1 VSRLQLLKLA
11 SIRVARGAAKQMPA
25 TAGMKMAQS
34 SVAREPSME
43 EILASIR
50 RIIESN
56 EPNGEASFSASLP
69 PVYDD
74 EELDDGEDASFVP
87 DVAANDP
94 GIPLRT
100 VQPVSYS
107 IDPVPSSPTAERALS
122 LADVAARVRAA
133 SARQQEV
140 PTLRPAAFPTAAA
153 PSLGQPELARSPV
166 STQTFGSHAAPAPA
180 PSVLPMPELR
190 PSLTPVAPIQ
200 PLRPEPAI
208 FAAAAAADMPS
219 AVVEPA
225 PEQVAAEPQPTPAAN
240 AEPVSLPA
248 KIEEAATLL
257 SAEAGAQVAQ
267 SFNELAAVFNGL
279 EHRAVE
285 EMAQDMLRPMLQEW
299 LDDNLPTLVERLV
312 REEIE
317 RVARGPRR

>member
-1 VSRLQLLKLA
+1 
-11 SIRVARGAAKQMPA
+11 
-25 TAGMKMAQS
+25 
-34 SVAREPSME
+34 ME

-56 EPNGEASFSASLP
+56 EPNGDASLSASLT
-69 PVYDD
+69 PVYDED
-74 EELDDGEDASFVP
+74 DLDDVEDESFVP

-94 GIPLRT
+94 GLPLRT
-100 VQPVSYS
+100 GQPVNYS
-107 IDPVPSSPTAERALS
+107 ADPVPSSPAGERALS

-140 PTLRPAAFPTAAA
+140 PTLRPIGFPATAA
-153 PSLGQPELARSPV
+153 PSPRQPELAPSPV
-166 STQTFGSHAAPAPA
+166 PAQNFGSYVAPAPA
-180 PSVLPMPELR
+180 PSILPMQELR
-190 PSLTPVAPIQ
+190 PGLAPVAPVQ
-200 PLRPEPAI
+200 PLRPDPTI
-208 FAAAAAADMPS
+208 FAAAAADIPA
-219 AVVEPA
+219 AVEPA
-225 PEQVAAEPQPTPAAN
+225 PEQVPVEPQPAPAAN

-285 EMAQDMLRPMLQEW
+285 EMAKDMLRPMLQEW

>member
-1 VSRLQLLKLA
+1 
-11 SIRVARGAAKQMPA
+11 
-25 TAGMKMAQS
+25 MAQS

-56 EPNGEASFSASLP
+56 EPNGEASLSASLP

-74 EELDDGEDASFVP
+74 EELDDVEDGSFVP

-94 GIPLRT
+94 GLPLRT
-100 VQPVSYS
+100 GQPVNYS
-107 IDPVPSSPTAERALS
+107 LDPVSSAPAGERALS

-133 SARQQEV
+133 SARQQEI
-140 PTLRPAAFPTAAA
+140 PTLRPTAFSPSAA
-153 PSLGQPELARSPV
+153 PSPGQPELVPPPV
-166 STQTFGSHAAPAPA
+166 AAQTFTPHVAPTPA
-180 PSVLPMPELR
+180 PSILPMPELR
-190 PSLTPVAPIQ
+190 PSLAPVTSAVPIQ
-200 PLRPEPAI
+200 PLQREHAVFAPTADTRPAI
-208 FAAAAAADMPS
+208 
-219 AVVEPA
+219 EPG
-225 PEQVAAEPQPTPAAN
+225 PERVLAEPQPAPAAI
-240 AEPVSLPA
+240 AEPASLPA

-285 EMAQDMLRPMLQEW
+285 EMAQEMLRPMLQEW